1 MKLTNTTT
9 TQMGRRTRNRGSLRR
24 VSQHTRSCRRL
35 LTNRSSRRIS
45 LRRTSR
51 LTARRHTGTSI
62 EDDSSGRTAFEY
74 EIAVLNN
81 SVASVSA
88 VSVAAIAVDYR
99 VSILVGYYRCPA
111 LTSKVDVSTAARS
124 TTRARTS
131 RRV

>member
-9 TQMGRRTRNRGSLRR
+9 TQMGSRTRNRRRLRR

-62 EDDSSGRTAFEY
+62 EDDSSGRAALEY
-74 EIAVLNN
+74 EIAVLNH

-111 LTSKVDVSTAARS
+111 LTSEVDVSTAARS
-124 TTRARTS
+124 ARARTS